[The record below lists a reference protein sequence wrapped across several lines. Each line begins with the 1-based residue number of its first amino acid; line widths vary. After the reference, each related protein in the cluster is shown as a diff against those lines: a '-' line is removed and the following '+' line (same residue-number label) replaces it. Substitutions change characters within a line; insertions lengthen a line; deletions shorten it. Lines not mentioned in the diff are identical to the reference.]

1 MFPYFLIQTSRYI
14 IDDDVNGAQLNID
27 NNRIP
32 FEDDILISSE
42 QSTGPKDKNA
52 IVSPDDSLRW
62 PNAQIPYVISAD
74 YSIV

>member
-1 MFPYFLIQTSRYI
+1 LH
-14 IDDDVNGAQLNID
+14 ID

-32 FEDDILISSE
+32 FEDDILISE
-42 QSTGPKDKNA
+42 QSTDPKNKNA

-74 YSIV
+74 YSNV